1 MAGPDPLPIDALLP
15 ELRQELARRPAAVL
29 QAAPGAGK
37 TTRVPLALLGESWL
51 RGQRILMLEPRRLA
65 TRAAARRMAST
76 LGEVVGETVGFRVRL
91 ESKVSPRTR
100 IEVVTEGILTRRLQH
115 DPSLE
120 GVGLVI
126 FDEFHERSLDCDLGL
141 ALTLESQEMLRPD
154 LKILIM
160 SATLD
165 GAVVAALL
173 GDAPVLKSEGRVF
186 PVETRYAPRDPQ
198 RRFEDDIAALVR
210 RALREE
216 EGSALMFLPG
226 EREIRRV
233 ASLLTE
239 AGLPANASLHG
250 LYSALPVAEQDA
262 AIQPAPPGARKI
274 VLATTIAETSLTIEG
289 VRIVIDGGQKR
300 APRFDPRTGMTR
312 LETVRVSVA
321 SADQRRGRAG
331 RLGPGV
337 CYRLW
342 SEAEMRGFAPFDKPE
357 ILAADLAAL
366 ALDLAA
372 WGVADPLKLRWLD
385 PPPKANYEQAVA
397 LLTQLEA
404 LNGADRITDL
414 GQEMAALPLHPR
426 LAHMLLRAKAM
437 GQGALACDIA
447 ALLSERDIMR
457 QTQDADVRSRLEII
471 AARRAE
477 SAAPVNRGALMR
489 VRETAADLRRQL
501 KVKADGGGSSTEAGR
516 LLALAYPDRVAQQRG
531 GRGRY
536 RLAGGGG
543 AFLNEA
549 DPLAASEFLVAA
561 ELDGDAREA
570 RIFLAAPL
578 TAPDI
583 ETLFE
588 STIADVTT
596 TEWDSRS
603 ESVAARRQRRFG
615 AIVLA
620 DRPIDR
626 PDGETVTAAMIQ
638 GIRQMGLACLP
649 WSDEIQAWRRRIA
662 FLRQARPEDGWP
674 DLSDDRLLASLED
687 WLAPSLAGLSRRSHL
702 AKLDLAAALQ
712 ALLPWSLQRRLDD
725 LAPTHL
731 EVASGSRIA
740 VDYGAEEG
748 PVLAMQL
755 QHLFGQV
762 DTPRVADGRV
772 PVTLHLLSPA
782 RRPIAVTKDLRS
794 FWTNVYPE
802 VRREMR
808 GRYPRHNWPENP
820 LTAAP
825 GVRRRR

>member
-404 LNGADRITDL
+404 A
-414 GQEMAALPLHPR
+414 P
-426 LAHMLLRAKAM
+426 K
-437 GQGALACDIA
+437 
-447 ALLSERDIMR
+447 LLSV
-457 QTQDADVRSRLEII
+457 QDLKLRV
-471 AARRAE
+471 
-477 SAAPVNRGALMR
+477 VN
-489 VRETAADLRRQL
+489 VSQPKD
-501 KVKADGGGSSTEAGR
+501 
-516 LLALAYPDRVAQQRG
+516 LLATITLSG
-531 GRGRY
+531 FILTGR
-536 RLAGGGG
+536 A
-543 AFLNEA
+543 
-549 DPLAASEFLVAA
+549 
-561 ELDGDAREA
+561 
-570 RIFLAAPL
+570 
-578 TAPDI
+578 
-583 ETLFE
+583 
-588 STIADVTT
+588 
-596 TEWDSRS
+596 
-603 ESVAARRQRRFG
+603 
-615 AIVLA
+615 
-620 DRPIDR
+620 
-626 PDGETVTAAMIQ
+626 
-638 GIRQMGLACLP
+638 
-649 WSDEIQAWRRRIA
+649 
-662 FLRQARPEDGWP
+662 
-674 DLSDDRLLASLED
+674 
-687 WLAPSLAGLSRRSHL
+687 
-702 AKLDLAAALQ
+702 
-712 ALLPWSLQRRLDD
+712 
-725 LAPTHL
+725 
-731 EVASGSRIA
+731 
-740 VDYGAEEG
+740 
-748 PVLAMQL
+748 
-755 QHLFGQV
+755 
-762 DTPRVADGRV
+762 
-772 PVTLHLLSPA
+772 
-782 RRPIAVTKDLRS
+782 
-794 FWTNVYPE
+794 
-802 VRREMR
+802 
-808 GRYPRHNWPENP
+808 
-820 LTAAP
+820 
-825 GVRRRR
+825 